1 MAPQGAGYLSVQNLP
16 AGASSLDVSL
26 YDLDNNAPVTSFAMK
41 VTTNG
46 LYALPSIKVSEVD
59 YSWYA
64 QATNANNGLSAGSFV
79 ASTEVEGEENGLA
92 ESWFDGRQQL
102 KQNLRFFLRAA
113 LRNYPFQFYYPDTGF
128 NYPDVPATA
137 NNYTVSG
144 WGIAPTEY
152 DPFLLNVLLENF
164 VFNPAIVNDAGGL
177 SSVQGGFSDVYN
189 PLSTL
194 FQLND
199 PLAYTYTPPSA
210 LTGTIP
216 PVLATNSTRWLD
228 SFSANGNDNYNT
240 EDLAQFGLLYT
251 NNKLIMANNAR
262 NFYGLPLVSY
272 LSANGSG
279 ITNLVLAGQ
288 PDNASAENYFYVETA
303 QPQFQTV
310 EYDFWNYGY
319 PAGDILPEETGFSPT
334 NKTGFSIT
342 TVGAPYYKLSGYAK
356 LAVLNG
362 YPNVYAYL
370 AQYFDHAYVVDAN
383 GNVTTNTTGVLSS
396 AGLFKATQPGDVA
409 LVTMPDVDTGQRGT
423 NIVHVISL
431 VLDKNHD
438 GTMDG
443 SFSGPDTTSQAS
455 PMEWWA
461 NNGNDGTGIGKDLE
475 VFNSSQANYTYGQ
488 IRSQRNLENFFRLW
502 ICGLPQLP
510 ASQGYTVTLS
520 MTPVT
525 GNPAVNLYPAYES
538 DGGTKYLTDTNV
550 AALQLST
557 VYVMGTP
564 VIAYGTALGTIS
576 STQSYTLPVDGYGN
590 AVFTHFL
597 FEGAGIGEGQLTMTI
612 SQNGNTIAQTS
623 TWLDMH
629 DIKDFYDRAVVTNI
643 ISGPSSSWS
652 SAIETEQYASSS
664 ALGSDT
670 NLIVFVHGF
679 NVGNWNWLDDS
690 DTVFK
695 RLYWAGFKGHFATVK
710 WPCQTGD
717 PLLFDLSELDAY
729 KASAGVTTYMNQLRS
744 RFPGYRLNILA
755 HSQGNAVVSEAIRNQ
770 GLQFDTYILTQGAVA
785 ASAYD
790 VNAPTDTTLLNAE
803 VGHPTPDWQPMG
815 YHGVYTNLTGKIISF
830 YNPVDFALQTGS
842 ILGVPAANWRA
853 NQFLKPDADYGSDGT
868 NVWEYVT
875 GAPNMPITDSEVSRA
890 FVARSRTDAVGA
902 TAGLSGVINSSFN
915 LNAQFGFGTT
925 IDEHS
930 AEWTRPI
937 QTSYLYYSQVLT
949 QIQPAP

>member
-1 MAPQGAGYLSVQNLP
+1 MASRPHHRCLSCNKARRRRKAG
-16 AGASSLDVSL
+16 
-26 YDLDNNAPVTSFAMK
+26 NALA
-41 VTTNG
+41 
-46 LYALPSIKVSEVD
+46 A
-59 YSWYA
+59 
-64 QATNANNGLSAGSFV
+64 V
-79 ASTEVEGEENGLA
+79 A
-92 ESWFDGRQQL
+92 
-102 KQNLRFFLRAA
+102 
-113 LRNYPFQFYYPDTGF
+113 
-128 NYPDVPATA
+128 
-137 NNYTVSG
+137 
-144 WGIAPTEY
+144 
-152 DPFLLNVLLENF
+152 
-164 VFNPAIVNDAGGL
+164 
-177 SSVQGGFSDVYN
+177 
-189 PLSTL
+189 
-194 FQLND
+194 
-199 PLAYTYTPPSA
+199 
-210 LTGTIP
+210 
-216 PVLATNSTRWLD
+216 
-228 SFSANGNDNYNT
+228 
-240 EDLAQFGLLYT
+240 
-251 NNKLIMANNAR
+251 
-262 NFYGLPLVSY
+262 
-272 LSANGSG
+272 
-279 ITNLVLAGQ
+279 
-288 PDNASAENYFYVETA
+288 
-303 QPQFQTV
+303 
-310 EYDFWNYGY
+310 FWRE
-319 PAGDILPEETGFSPT
+319 PH
-334 NKTGFSIT
+334 K
-342 TVGAPYYKLSGYAK
+342 
-356 LAVLNG
+356 
-362 YPNVYAYL
+362 
-370 AQYFDHAYVVDAN
+370 
-383 GNVTTNTTGVLSS
+383 GVLW
-396 AGLFKATQPGDVA
+396 V
-409 LVTMPDVDTGQRGT
+409 
-423 NIVHVISL
+423 
-431 VLDKNHD
+431 
-438 GTMDG
+438 
-443 SFSGPDTTSQAS
+443 
-455 PMEWWA
+455 
-461 NNGNDGTGIGKDLE
+461 NNGNDGTGIGKDIDPEGQTSLE
-475 VFNSSQANYTYGQ
+475 NYSYGQ

-520 MTPVT
+520 MTPVS

-679 NVGNWNWLDDS
+679 NVENWNWLDDS

-695 RLYWAGFKGHFATVK
+695 RLYWAGFRGHFATVK
-710 WPCQTGD
+710 WPCQSGD

-729 KASAGVTTYMNQLRS
+729 KASTGVTTYMNQLRS

-815 YHGVYTNLTGKIISF
+815 YHGVYTNLPGKIISF

-902 TAGLSGVINSSFN
+902 TAGLGGVINSSFN

-937 QTSYLYYSQVLT
+937 QTSYLYYNQVLT